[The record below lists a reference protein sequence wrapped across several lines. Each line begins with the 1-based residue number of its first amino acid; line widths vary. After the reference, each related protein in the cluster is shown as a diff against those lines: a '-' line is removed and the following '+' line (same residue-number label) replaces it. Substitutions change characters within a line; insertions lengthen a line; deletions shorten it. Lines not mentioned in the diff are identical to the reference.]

1 MEDKKN
7 FVELDEDELALVSG
21 GKLDK
26 EAYQWAQRNMKEVV
40 ARAKKKRTY
49 KNLVKIT
56 PVIFKGPGVYTLDR
70 LKEVLSRFADIDDL
84 V

>member
-7 FVELDEDELALVSG
+7 FVELDEDELAMVSG

-26 EAYQWAQRNMKEVV
+26 EAYQWAHRNMKEVV
-40 ARAKKKRTY
+40 ARARKKGTY

-56 PVIFKGPGVYTLDR
+56 PVIIKGPGVYTLDQ
-70 LKEVLSRFADIDDL
+70 LKTVLSRFADIDDL